1 MMSSSHSSK
10 DEGGY
15 ESPQGYE
22 SPEGYESPDE
32 AVQYYNG
39 NPNLPYLSKSHKPV
53 WKSQQLAD
61 LLVARKSGR
70 VCTARP
76 LAPQENCSFL
86 IDTSRLDDKD
96 DWKSDDHGS
105 WRNCGSSGRV
115 VMLTDT
121 KVESSS
127 MLPRSKKRRP
137 SLGPNQFIFQT
148 TYFRHMKYPDFKRSS
163 IVATDSR
170 DNQLDFVILQYY
182 FVGKVHPISPKKHG
196 NSKVNKQFLPTTA
209 STKKRLHQKAAGS
222 VRGPLSIFD
231 QVSQEVGDVQSSYA
245 ASDVPRGIDQ
255 IKYLRKTLRKKRA
268 KDEISELIDKAH
280 SLPNNLFSLQLT
292 PSLRFIVTTDQTMS
306 NVSEFCTRQDNCT
319 PFCVDTTYGIGD
331 FFVTTTSY
339 KNLKLVNTSNNE
351 HPSFPGP
358 ALFHMEQDAPVF
370 GYFARTM
377 IGIKD
382 DLKYILFLGSD
393 RDKALTN
400 GMNKYLLVATN
411 LYCKKHLEDDI
422 KRKFSKLPH
431 INNNIR
437 STILVDIFGSESAQ
451 VKGLVDAESEQEFA
465 DQCYTCC
472 EKWDKLER
480 DCGDSVIPQFSNYFK
495 TFIAND
501 IKEGM
506 LISKRRS
513 AGLGDDF
520 FYNNLTES
528 INFRFKNK
536 LKEHKSVSVLSG
548 RPPRKVSLAV
558 AVDVYKSL
566 LEEYNRN
573 AQRALINVGPYRL
586 ARRFAHFCVPM
597 NEWTQLPSE
606 ERNKKIK
613 KFNGARLPESSDE
626 AVSSRQNDISTQES
640 ESVADNLSK
649 NSGVSASQ
657 NEETSYLFDFSQ
669 TGLSENYRVDWR
681 GAVSILRDKAA
692 IKSPWARNNYIVRSD
707 SNPAQTHAVSFSLTN
722 HSIKCDCLR
731 FKFHAICKHAISTAH
746 TEGFLL
752 NFLRKHSPNLSR
764 QMQDTVPDR
773 VGQKKSEKG
782 KRFRR
787 APSHR
792 DIEDF
797 NGPHLAS
804 SSPEDEKIKVVFL
817 STTRARTCYGCG
829 GSIRSKDDV
838 SMRLVPP
845 VPYDIVLTRKERRVF
860 KERGSNRIRIA
871 KTDEN
876 VYYHPKRTCLL
887 EKVSNVSP
895 GMFTIDESVET
906 NLTESHKNLLNGQFR
921 LGIR

>member
-1 MMSSSHSSK
+1 MSRSV
-10 DEGGY
+10 
-15 ESPQGYE
+15 SPEDKGGYE

-32 AVQYYNG
+32 AVEYYNG
-39 NPNLPYLSKSHKPV
+39 DHNLPYLNRSHKPV

-61 LLVARKSGR
+61 LLIERKSSR

-86 IDTSRLDDKD
+86 IDTSMLDDKD

-115 VMLTDT
+115 VMVTDT
-121 KVESSS
+121 KVENSS
-127 MLPRSKKRRP
+127 MLPRSKKCRP
-137 SLGPNQFIFQT
+137 TLGPNQFIFQT
-148 TYFRHMKYPDFKRSS
+148 TYFRHAKYHDFKRSS
-163 IVATDSR
+163 VVAIDSK
-170 DNQLDFVILQYY
+170 NSQLDFMILQYY
-182 FVGKVHPISPKKHG
+182 YVGKVHPVSPKKHG

-231 QVSQEVGDVQSSYA
+231 QVSQEVGDVHNSYA
-245 ASDVPRGIDQ
+245 ASDVPRGTDQ
-255 IKYLRKTLRKKRA
+255 IKYLRKTLRKKLA

-280 SLPNNLFSLQLT
+280 SIPNNLFSLQLT

-306 NVSEFCTRQDNCT
+306 NIAEMCTRQDNCT

-339 KNLKLVNTSNNE
+339 KNLKLVNATNNE

-370 GYFARTM
+370 GYFAQTL
-377 IGIKD
+377 IGLKD
-382 DLKYILFLGSD
+382 ECKYILFLGSD

-431 INNNIR
+431 VSNNIR
-437 STILVDIFGSESAQ
+437 STILTDILGSEGAQ
-451 VKGLVDAESEQEFA
+451 TKGLIDAKSEQDFE
-465 DQCYTCC
+465 DQCYACY
-472 EKWDKLER
+472 EKWDELER
-480 DCGDSVIPQFSNYFK
+480 NCGDSIIPQFSNYFK
-495 TFIAND
+495 TYIAND
-501 IKEGM
+501 MRDGM
-506 LISKRRS
+506 LLSKRRS

-536 LKEHKSVSVLSG
+536 LKERKSLSVLSG
-548 RPPRKVSLAV
+548 RPPLKASLSV
-558 AVDVYKSL
+558 AVDVYKEL

-573 AQRALINVGPYRL
+573 TRRALFDVGPYRL
-586 ARRFAHFCVPM
+586 AAKFAHFRVPM
-597 NEWTQLPSE
+597 NEWSKLPSE
-606 ERNKKIK
+606 ERKKKIR
-613 KFNGARLPESSDE
+613 KFSEARLPDE
-626 AVSSRQNDISTQES
+626 TVSTQNNPTQQS
-640 ESVADNLSK
+640 DSAADTLST
-649 NSGVSASQ
+649 NGAPSASQ
-657 NEETSYLFDFSQ
+657 NEKTGDLFDFSE

-681 GAVSILRDKAA
+681 GAATILRDKAA
-692 IKSPWARNNYIVRSD
+692 IKSPWACNSYIVRSD
-707 SNPAQTHAVSFSLTN
+707 SDPARTHAVSFALTN
-722 HSIKCDCLR
+722 HAIKCDCQR
-731 FKFHAICKHAISTAH
+731 FKFHAICKHAIATAH
-746 TEGFLL
+746 AEGFLL

-773 VGQKKSEKG
+773 VGQKKSDKG
-782 KRFRR
+782 KRLRKP
-787 APSHR
+787 PSHR
-792 DIEDF
+792 DIEDY
-797 NGPHLAS
+797 NGPHS
-804 SSPEDEKIKVVFL
+804 VSPSPVDEKLNVVFL

-829 GSIRSKDDV
+829 GSMRSKDDV

-887 EKVSNVSP
+887 AKVSNVSP
-895 GMFTIDESVET
+895 SMFTIDRNVET
-906 NLTESHKNLLNGQFR
+906 NLTEPHKNLLHAQFR
-921 LGIR
+921 LDIR